1 MNGPSTA
8 SASSDFLSRMAD
20 ASRQRLAIALAECNE
35 SDMRRRAELRSA
47 AVPLTVSKRGFD
59 LIAEVKRRSPSG
71 GPLASAGHLPRSQAQ
86 QYADAGAAAISVL
99 TEPEQFA
106 GELAHLEQVV
116 EQVSALPAMRKD
128 FLVSPYQILE
138 ARAAGASGV
147 LLIAAML
154 DKVELRDMLHNALGL
169 GMFVLVEA
177 FDTADLENCLPVL
190 ADAGPAKLNEESGQ
204 VSPCRI
210 LIGVN
215 CRNLRSLEVEFSRF
229 EHMVSHLP
237 DDIPW
242 VAESG
247 VATVGHAAK
256 VASLGYRL
264 ALVGTALMRASDP
277 VATAQSMLV
286 AGRSAARDT

>member
-1 MNGPSTA
+1 MSGPSTV
-8 SASSDFLSRMAD
+8 SASSDFLLRMAD
-20 ASRQRLAIALAECNE
+20 ASRRRLAAALTECNE
-35 SDMRRRAELRSA
+35 SDMRHRAELRSA
-47 AVPLTVSKRGFD
+47 AVPLTVSQWGFD

-71 GPLASAGHLPRSQAQ
+71 GSLAPAEQLPRSQAQ

-106 GELAHLEQVV
+106 GDLADLEQVV
-116 EQVSALPAMRKD
+116 DQVSALPAMRKD
-128 FLVSPYQILE
+128 FLIAPYQILE

-154 DKVELRDMLHNALGL
+154 DKAELRDMLHIALGL

-177 FDTADLENCLPVL
+177 FDPVDLENCLPVL
-190 ADAGPAKLNEESGQ
+190 ADAGPAISNEESGRG
-204 VSPCRI
+204 SRCRI

-229 EHMVSHLP
+229 EQMVGRLP
-237 DDIPW
+237 VDIPW

-247 VATVGHAAK
+247 VTTVRHAAS

-277 VATAQSMLV
+277 VAAVQSMLV
-286 AGRSAARDT
+286 AGRSAARDK